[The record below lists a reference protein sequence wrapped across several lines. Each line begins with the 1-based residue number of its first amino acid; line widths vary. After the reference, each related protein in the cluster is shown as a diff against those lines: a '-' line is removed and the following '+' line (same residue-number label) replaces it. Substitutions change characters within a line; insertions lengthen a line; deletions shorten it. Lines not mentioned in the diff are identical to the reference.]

1 MNIIVGIA
9 NVAFIAFIS
18 YLLWQRDHSPLKTY
32 YWPAL
37 LFKLMSGIAL
47 GLLYTYYY
55 DGGDTFNYFN
65 DGVKLANIARKDVAS
80 YFSFLWSGDESVP
93 IWSELNYK
101 QPRAMFL
108 SKATSLFCLLT
119 SDSYWVISL
128 HFSFISFLCTWM
140 LARKILKLNPDAV
153 FATALAF
160 FFFPSIVF
168 WSSGVIKESLAMAA
182 MFFLCVIFLQLWL
195 KEKVGLIKW
204 LVSAFAIWVLWN
216 LKYYYLGVF
225 LPVAA
230 TALLAKWIFAR
241 MKYQHMVLK
250 IVLWCIILI
259 GPLFLIS
266 TLHPNFYP
274 ERFLQVVVSSYNEFH
289 AISHERNAIHYP
301 SMDPTFITLVQNI
314 PFAIF
319 SGLYRPL
326 ITEATTVLQVLSS
339 IENFLLLV
347 LTISVLTQIKH
358 LVRGNHRLLT
368 FSLLAY
374 VLILCVFLAL
384 STPNFGTLSRFRI
397 GFLPFFVFLLTSQ
410 NRLVTR
416 LIKPNRPTHLVP

>member
-18 YLLWQRDHSPLKTY
+18 YLLWQRDHSALKKY

-37 LFKLMSGIAL
+37 LFKLSAGIAL

-80 YFSFLWSGDESVP
+80 YFSFLWSGEESNP
-93 IWSELNYK
+93 IWSELNYR

-108 SKATSLFCLLT
+108 SKVTSLFCLLT
-119 SDSYWVISL
+119 ADSYWVISL
-128 HFSFISFLCTWM
+128 YFSFISFLCAWM
-140 LARKILKLNPDAV
+140 LARKILNLNSDAV

-168 WSSGVIKESLAMAA
+168 WTSGVIKESLAMAA
-182 MFFLCVIFLQLWL
+182 MFFVCVIFLQLWL
-195 KEKVGLIKW
+195 KEKVGLIRW
-204 LVSAFAIWVLWN
+204 LVSIFAVWILWN

-230 TALLAKWIFAR
+230 TALLARWVFAR
-241 MKYQHMVLK
+241 MKHQSIVIK
-250 IVLWCIILI
+250 IVIWCVLLI
-259 GPLFLIS
+259 GPLLLIS

-289 AISHERNAIHYP
+289 GISQGRNVIHYP
-301 SMDPTFITLVQNI
+301 SMDPSFTTLAQNI
-314 PFAIF
+314 PLAIF

-326 ITEATTVLQVLSS
+326 IIEATTALQALSS

-347 LTISVLTQIKH
+347 LTISALAQIKR
-358 LVRGNHRLLT
+358 VARGNHRLLT

-374 VLILCVFLAL
+374 VLFLCIFLAL
-384 STPNFGTLSRFRI
+384 STPNFGTLSRFRV
-397 GFLPFFVFLLTSQ
+397 GFLPFFVFLLTAE